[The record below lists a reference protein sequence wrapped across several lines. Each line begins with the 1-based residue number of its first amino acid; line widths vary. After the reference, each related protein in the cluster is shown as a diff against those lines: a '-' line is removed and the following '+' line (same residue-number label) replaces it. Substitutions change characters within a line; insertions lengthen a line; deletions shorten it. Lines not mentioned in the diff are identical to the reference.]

1 MANPIRNLLSF
12 AAKDELK
19 ALKQRVHELE
29 NENKQTSLKL
39 TNAENARTA
48 ADELR
53 YHIEDIAAENTSMNQ
68 LLFKTVSSVNDIHSL
83 VSLNADSLGAEQAKL
98 KDSESTFNQIS
109 TIMQQVSTNLDQIDS
124 RASSTAEQMT
134 ELSESALKINSC
146 VSQIEG
152 ISDQTNLLAL
162 NAAIEAAR
170 AGEQGRGFAVVA
182 DEVRTLAGQTGKTTE
197 EIAGII
203 SNTNKYIESI
213 ANGISTIREDASN
226 LKQTTSTI
234 ESSVKLITDLSRNMN
249 LIIGR
254 STNES
259 YIQMAMLSLTVFKSR
274 VYELIAIGS
283 ADSEQMEQ
291 IKDHENSR
299 LGRWYYGG
307 LGFST
312 FGKLQSYRS
321 LEPHLISMHE
331 NAYSALIG
339 ITNKSVQVKLDYLE
353 KMESESLELI
363 KALSSFN
370 DDLHNMAK
378 VAMQSTTNNGL
389 TF

>member
-1 MANPIRNLLSF
+1 MASPLKQLLSIG
-12 AAKDELK
+12 ARSELK
-19 ALKQRVHELE
+19 ELHRRVSKLE
-29 NENKQTSLKL
+29 SENSHL
-39 TNAENARTA
+39 TGQLVNAENARLA

-53 YHIEDIAAENTSMNQ
+53 HHINDIASENTSMNE

-83 VSLNADSLGAEQAKL
+83 VSSNADILGSERAKL
-98 KDSESTFNQIS
+98 KDSEATFTQISIILNQVGSNLNQID
-109 TIMQQVSTNLDQIDS
+109 N

-134 ELSESALKINSC
+134 ELGQSALKINDC

-182 DEVRTLAGQTGKTTE
+182 DEVRTLAGQTGNTTE

-203 SNTNKYIESI
+203 SKTNNYIESI
-213 ANGISTIREDASN
+213 GKGINSIREDASN
-226 LKQTTSTI
+226 LKETTSTI

-274 VYELIAIGS
+274 VYELIATGS
-283 ADSEQMEQ
+283 VSDEVMNQ
-291 IKDHENSR
+291 IHDHTGSR
-299 LGRWYYGG
+299 LGKWYYQG

-312 FGKLQSYRS
+312 FGKLQSYRNF
-321 LEPHLISMHE
+321 EPHLVNMHKSAYNALTSIS
-331 NAYSALIG
+331 
-339 ITNKSVQVKLDYLE
+339 NKGVSEKLGYLE
-353 KMESESLELI
+353 KMEESSNDLI
-363 KALSSFN
+363 TILSVLN
-370 DDLHNMAK
+370 DDLHTMAQT
-378 VAMQSTTNNGL
+378 AMESDTDDDVL
-389 TF
+389 F

>member
-12 AAKDELK
+12 AAKGEIK
-19 ALKQRVHELE
+19 ALKQRIHELE
-29 NENKQTSLKL
+29 SENNQTSLQL
-39 TNAENARTA
+39 ANADNARTA

-68 LLFKTVSSVNDIHSL
+68 LLFKTISSINDIHSL
-83 VSLNADSLGAEQAKL
+83 VSLNADSLGAERAKL
-98 KDSESTFNQIS
+98 KDNESAFSQIS
-109 TIMQQVSTNLDQIDS
+109 VILQQVGTNLNQIDS

-134 ELSESALKINSC
+134 DLSESALKINSC
-146 VSQIEG
+146 VSQIEA

-182 DEVRTLAGQTGKTTE
+182 DEVRTLAGQTGKTTK

-203 SNTNKYIESI
+203 SNTTKYIENI
-213 ANGISTIREDASN
+213 ANSISSIREDASN

-274 VYELIAIGS
+274 VYELSAIGS
-283 ADSEQMEQ
+283 AESEQMEQ
-291 IKDHENSR
+291 IKDYKSSR
-299 LGRWYYGG
+299 LGHWYYDG

-321 LEPHLISMHE
+321 FEPHLISMHE

-339 ITNKSVQVKLDYLE
+339 LTNKSVQLKIDYLE

-378 VAMQSTTNNGL
+378 DAMESTSNDSVI
-389 TF
+389 F

>member
-1 MANPIRNLLSF
+1 MASPIKLLLSLG
-12 AAKDELK
+12 AKSELK
-19 ALKQRVHELE
+19 SLNRKVTELE
-29 NENKQTSLKL
+29 NENTNL
-39 TNAENARTA
+39 TNQLLNTENARLA

-53 YHIEDIAAENTSMNQ
+53 HHINDIASENTSMNQ
-68 LLFKTVSSVNDIHSL
+68 LLFRTVSSVNDIHTL
-83 VSLNADSLGAEQAKL
+83 VSSNAETLGAERAKL
-98 KDSESTFNQIS
+98 KDSEATFTQIS
-109 TIMQQVSTNLDQIDS
+109 VILQQVGNNLSQIDS

-134 ELSESALKINSC
+134 DLSESALKINSC

-203 SNTNKYIESI
+203 NKTNSYIDNI
-213 ANGISTIREDASN
+213 GKGINSIREDASN
-226 LKQTTSTI
+226 LKETTSTI

-274 VYELIAIGS
+274 VYEIIATGS
-283 ADSEQMEQ
+283 VTDDTKDQ
-291 IKDHENSR
+291 IKNHTGSR
-299 LGRWYYGG
+299 LGKWYYGG

-312 FGKLQSYRS
+312 FGKLQSYRNF
-321 LEPHLISMHE
+321 EPHLISMHASAA
-331 NAYSALIG
+331 NALDSIS
-339 ITNKSVQVKLDYLE
+339 NKSVQTKIDFLD
-353 KMESESLELI
+353 KMENESNELI
-363 KALSSFN
+363 TILSMFN
-370 DDLHNMAK
+370 DDLHAMAQT
-378 VAMQSTTNNGL
+378 AMESENNDDVL
-389 TF
+389 F

>member
-1 MANPIRNLLSF
+1 MAGPLKQLLSLG
-12 AAKDELK
+12 AQGELK
-19 ALKQRVHELE
+19 ELRRKVSALESE
-29 NENKQTSLKL
+29 NGNLNDQLV
-39 TNAENARTA
+39 NAENARVA

-53 YHIEDIAAENTSMNQ
+53 HHINDIASENTSMNE
-68 LLFKTVSSVNDIHSL
+68 LLFKTVSSVNDIHTL
-83 VSLNADSLGAEQAKL
+83 VSSNADILGSERAKL
-98 KDSESTFNQIS
+98 KDSEATFTQIS
-109 TIMQQVSTNLDQIDS
+109 VILNQVGSNLNQIDS

-134 ELSESALKINSC
+134 DLGQSALQINEC

-182 DEVRTLAGQTGKTTE
+182 DEVRTLAGQTGNTTE

-203 SNTNKYIESI
+203 NKTNNYIENI
-213 ANGISTIREDASN
+213 GKGINSIREDASN
-226 LKQTTSTI
+226 LKETTSTI

-274 VYELIAIGS
+274 VYELIATGS
-283 ADSEQMEQ
+283 VTDEIMNQ
-291 IKDHENSR
+291 IHDHTGSR
-299 LGRWYYGG
+299 LGKWYYQG

-312 FGKLQSYRS
+312 FGKLQNYRNF
-321 LEPHLISMHE
+321 EPHLISMHQSAH
-331 NAYSALIG
+331 NALKAIS
-339 ITNKSVQVKLDYLE
+339 NQSVTDKLGYLE
-353 KMESESLELI
+353 QMEDSSNELI
-363 KALSSFN
+363 TILSVLN
-370 DDLHNMAK
+370 DDLHAMAQT
-378 VAMQSTTNNGL
+378 AMDSDTDEDVL
-389 TF
+389 F